1 VLARG
6 LLPCPSHFD
15 TELKKMM
22 NDVVKIR
29 PPLDEKTVRSL
40 KAGQRVLITGTIYTA
55 RDAAHK
61 RMMELIKKNEPLPFD
76 LKGQIIYYVGPTPA
90 KPGQVVGSAGPTTS
104 SRMDSYMET
113 LYKLGLKGTIG
124 KGNRSQEVIDL
135 VRKYKAVHFSNI
147 GGAGALIAKTIRKCE
162 MIAFEDLG
170 TEAIHRMEVE
180 NFSAIVAYDSEGND
194 LYKEAIKQYGR

>member
-1 VLARG
+1 MPDEIINIKA
-6 LLPCPSHFD
+6 
-15 TELKKMM
+15 
-22 NDVVKIR
+22 
-29 PPLDEKTVRSL
+29 PLDEATVLSL
-40 KAGQRVLITGTIYTA
+40 RAGQRVLITGTLYTA

-61 RMMELIKKNEPLPFD
+61 RIVELIKKGEPLPFD

-113 LYKLGLKGTIG
+113 LYKMGLKGTIG

-135 VRKYKAVHFSNI
+135 IKKYKAVHLSNI
-147 GGAGALIAKTIRKCE
+147 GGAGALIAKTIKKCE
-162 MIAFEDLG
+162 KIAFEDLG

-180 NFSAIVAYDSEGND
+180 DFSCIVAYDSKGND
-194 LYKEAIKQYGR
+194 LYKEAIKKYGR

>member
-1 VLARG
+1 
-6 LLPCPSHFD
+6 
-15 TELKKMM
+15 MM
-22 NDVVKIR
+22 NDVVMS
-29 PPLDEKTVRSL
+29 SL

>member
-1 VLARG
+1 M
-6 LLPCPSHFD
+6 SN
-15 TELKKMM
+15 EIIE
-22 NDVVKIR
+22 VK
-29 PPLDEKTVRSL
+29 PPLDEAAVLSL
-40 KAGQRVLITGTIYTA
+40 RAGQRVLITGTIYTA

-61 RMMELIKKNEPLPFD
+61 RMMELIKKNEPPPFD

-135 VRKYKAVHFSNI
+135 IKRYKAVHFSNI
-147 GGAGALIAKTIRKCE
+147 GGAGALIAKTIKKCE
-162 MIAFEDLG
+162 KIAFEDLG

-194 LYKEAIKQYGR
+194 LYKKAIEQYGR

>member
-1 VLARG
+1 MTK
-6 LLPCPSHFD
+6 PI
-15 TELKKMM
+15 
-22 NDVVKIR
+22 KIT
-29 PPLDEKTVRSL
+29 PPLSDADVERL
-40 KAGQRVLITGTIYTA
+40 RAGDKVLITGVLYTA

-61 RMMELIKKNEPLPFD
+61 RLVELLDKGEKLPFD
-76 LKGQIIYYVGPTPA
+76 VKGQIIYYVGPTPA

-180 NFSAIVAYDSEGND
+180 NFSAI
-194 LYKEAIKQYGR
+194 

>member
-1 VLARG
+1 
-6 LLPCPSHFD
+6 
-15 TELKKMM
+15 MM

>member
-1 VLARG
+1 
-6 LLPCPSHFD
+6 
-15 TELKKMM
+15 M

>member
-1 VLARG
+1 
-6 LLPCPSHFD
+6 
-15 TELKKMM
+15 MM

-40 KAGQRVLITGTIYTA
+40 KACQRVLITGTIYTA

-124 KGNRSQEVIDL
+124 KGNRSKEVIDL
-135 VRKYKAVHFSNI
+135 IRKYKAVHFSNI

>member
-1 VLARG
+1 
-6 LLPCPSHFD
+6 
-15 TELKKMM
+15 M
-22 NDVVKIR
+22 NDVVKIK
-29 PPLDEKTVRSL
+29 PPLDEKTVLSL
-40 KAGQRVLITGTIYTA
+40 RAGQRVLITGTIYTA

-124 KGNRSQEVIDL
+124 KGNRSQEVIAL
-135 VRKYKAVHFSNI
+135 IKRYKAVHFSNI

-194 LYKEAIKQYGR
+194 LYKEAIKKYGK

>member
-1 VLARG
+1 
-6 LLPCPSHFD
+6 
-15 TELKKMM
+15 MM

-135 VRKYKAVHFSNI
+135 IRKYKAVHFSNI

>member
-1 VLARG
+1 
-6 LLPCPSHFD
+6 
-15 TELKKMM
+15 M

-135 VRKYKAVHFSNI
+135 IRKYKAVHFSNI